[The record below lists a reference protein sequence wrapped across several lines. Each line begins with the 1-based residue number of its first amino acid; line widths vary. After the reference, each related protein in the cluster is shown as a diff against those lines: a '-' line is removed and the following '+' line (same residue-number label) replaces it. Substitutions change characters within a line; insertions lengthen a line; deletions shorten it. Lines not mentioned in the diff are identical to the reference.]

1 MARWGI
7 TLPLTDG
14 GLAAQ
19 REPLAR
25 LRAAGYVDAW
35 SAEVAQYDAFTP
47 LVLANEWEPGMN
59 LGTAIVPA
67 FTRGPATLAVS
78 AAAMAE
84 LAPGRFTLGVGS
96 SSDVIVSKWNSVPF
110 ERPYYRTRDVVR
122 FLRMA
127 LAGEKVDREFDT
139 FAVRGFRLASPPAE
153 VPKILVAA
161 LREQMLRM
169 AGRESD
175 GAIINWLS
183 PEDAGKVVPIVGED
197 KEIVARVFVA
207 PVTDRSAFLEG
218 ARRAIAA
225 YLNVGV
231 YADFHRWLGRGEQLE
246 QMWELWARG
255 DRAGAVRAI
264 PEEVVDALVVGG
276 TADQCR
282 RRIAEYFDNGVSV
295 VTLAVMPFGVDPLE
309 AALSLAPGAAEGD

>member
-1 MARWGI
+1 I
-7 TLPLTDG
+7 
-14 GLAAQ
+14 
-19 REPLAR
+19 
-25 LRAAGYVDAW
+25 
-35 SAEVAQYDAFTP
+35 S

-84 LAPGRFTLGVGS
+84 LAPGRFSLGVGS

-139 FAVRGFRLASPPAE
+139 FTVRGFRLASPPSVA
-153 VPKILVAA
+153 PKILVAA

-183 PEDAGKVVPIVGED
+183 PEDAGKVVPIVGEG

-207 PVTDRSAFLEG
+207 PGTDRKAFLEG

-231 YADFHRWLGRGEQLE
+231 YADFHRWLGRGPQLE
-246 QMWELWARG
+246 QMWELWATG
-255 DRAGAVRAI
+255 DRAGAVAAI
-264 PEEVVDALVVGG
+264 PEDVVDALVVGG
-276 TADQCR
+276 TAQQCH

-295 VTLAVMPFGVDPLE
+295 VTVAVMPFGADPLQ
-309 AALSLAPGAAEGD
+309 AALSIAPGKALGG